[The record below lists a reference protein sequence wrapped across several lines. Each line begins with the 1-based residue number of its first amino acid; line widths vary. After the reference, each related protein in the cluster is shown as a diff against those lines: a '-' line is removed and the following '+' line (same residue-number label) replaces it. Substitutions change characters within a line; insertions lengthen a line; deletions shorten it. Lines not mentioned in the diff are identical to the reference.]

1 MNSYNNFQSIN
12 VPTGKNAEPLNN
24 IFTTIA
30 QRLGIRNTVI
40 KHEWKTY
47 VPSEE
52 KTINP
57 IVHVNNNNNN
67 NNNNENDDD
76 CLESLFLYQS
86 CIKHVCETNNSYFD
100 ECDNV
105 FKMYV
110 NCVIQNQ
117 NK

>member
-1 MNSYNNFQSIN
+1 MNSPNNFQSTN
-12 VPTGKNAEPLNN
+12 VPTGKNEEPSNN
-24 IFTTIA
+24 IFSTIV

-40 KHEWKTY
+40 NHEWKTY

-57 IVHVNNNNNN
+57 TVHVNNNN
-67 NNNNENDDD
+67 NDDD
-76 CLESLFLYQS
+76 CLESLVLYQS
-86 CIKHVCETNNSYFD
+86 CIKRVCETNNSYFD

>member
-1 MNSYNNFQSIN
+1 MNSYNNFQSTN

-24 IFTTIA
+24 IFSTIV
-30 QRLGIRNTVI
+30 QMLGIRNTVI

-47 VPSEE
+47 VPSE
-52 KTINP
+52 T
-57 IVHVNNNNNN
+57 NNNNSKLHVYKNN
-67 NNNNENDDD
+67 NNDNENDDD
-76 CLESLFLYQS
+76 CLESLLLYQT